1 MYKLWDLEMSAFW
14 TAKFTGTFRRGYKRL
29 SEKNKRRVETAIET
43 LLTSDDPTKEGHML
57 HGAWKGCYSYEMGLK
72 YRLIYR
78 VKPEKREIE
87 LLAVGTH
94 KIY

>member
-1 MYKLWDLEMSAFW
+1 MTNTTFW
-14 TAKFTGTFRRGYKRL
+14 TAKFTAAFKKGYGRL
-29 SEKNKRRVETAIET
+29 NEETKRRVETAIEK
-43 LLTSDDPTKEGHML
+43 LLTSDNPTKEGHML
-57 HGAWKGCYSYEMGLK
+57 HGIWKGCYSYKVGLK

-78 VKPEKREIE
+78 VKPENKEIE